1 MVAPNSAGI
10 TARLCVM
17 EQLSSLHSPFKNL
30 THMDLALALC
40 FGAAALSCAV
50 GCALAFDDLE
60 VAGTEGGGTPRF
72 SAPTT
77 LAQTACFHHAQT
89 FF

>member
-1 MVAPNSAGI
+1 MVAPTSADL

-40 FGAAALSCAV
+40 FGAAALSCAF
-50 GCALAFDDLE
+50 GCVLAFDALE
-60 VAGTEGGGTPRF
+60 VAETEGGGTPRF
-72 SAPTT
+72 SAAAT
-77 LAQTACFHHAQT
+77 LA
-89 FF
+89 